1 MHRTRNNSGAAAGA
15 RPPRA
20 ATANDAARAQA
31 QQIVALFHGLRR
43 HVLRRSRAELARS
56 GLTGN
61 QLNLVSLLGRSGP
74 RTIGELSQELELTQS
89 TVSGMVD
96 RLQARGVV
104 ERTTSPDDRRITRVS
119 LTQAISRQA
128 RALVDSGPGARLAEV
143 IAAASPEERQTMY
156 DGLALLQGCLNA
168 AWGEP

>member
-1 MHRTRNNSGAAAGA
+1 MHRTRNESA
-15 RPPRA
+15 PTP
-20 ATANDAARAQA
+20 DADDARAQA
-31 QQIVALFHGLRR
+31 QQIVALFQGLRR

-74 RTIGELSQELELTQS
+74 RTLGELSQELELSQS

-104 ERTTSPDDRRITRVS
+104 ERTTSADDRRVTRVS
-119 LTQAISRQA
+119 LTEALSRQA
-128 RALVDSGPGARLAEV
+128 RALVDSGPGARLVEV
-143 IAAASPEERQTMY
+143 LAAATPEERQTMY
-156 DGLALLQGCLNA
+156 DGLALFRQCLNT
-168 AWGEP
+168 AWGET